1 MERQDL
7 FAYISASYGTTP
19 EYLWQKYPN
28 YAVLRHQKS
37 RKWYGIVMDV
47 DAQVLGLTT
56 AKRVGI
62 LDVKLPKAEVA
73 ALFTEPGIYPA
84 YHMNKQKW
92 ITLILNDV
100 KLDKIQGLISKS
112 YELTK

>member
-37 RKWYGIVMDV
+37 RKWYG
-47 DAQVLGLTT
+47 L
-56 AKRVGI
+56 
-62 LDVKLPKAEVA
+62 
-73 ALFTEPGIYPA
+73 
-84 YHMNKQKW
+84 
-92 ITLILNDV
+92 
-100 KLDKIQGLISKS
+100 
-112 YELTK
+112 

>member
-1 MERQDL
+1 
-7 FAYISASYGTTP
+7 
-19 EYLWQKYPN
+19 
-28 YAVLRHQKS
+28 
-37 RKWYGIVMDV
+37 MDV